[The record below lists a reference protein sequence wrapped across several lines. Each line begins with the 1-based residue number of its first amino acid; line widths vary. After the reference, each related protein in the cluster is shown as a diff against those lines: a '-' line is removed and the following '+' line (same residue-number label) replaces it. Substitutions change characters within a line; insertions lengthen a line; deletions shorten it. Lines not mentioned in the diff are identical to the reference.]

1 MGTFNSCPY
10 KWKLSYKD
18 KLTTL
23 PTDDPQSPLVLG
35 HALHTGL
42 EKDVQAAIHEYF
54 FAYPIIDDR
63 HINEAIKLETL
74 IPKAKAIIPQGLHEV
89 KIACD
94 DFIGFIDLLVPVG
107 KGLWLD
113 APDGPTECEY
123 FDIYD
128 FKYSNNV
135 DHYMKSGQ
143 LHVYKYFFELL
154 NPGKR
159 IRNLYFLFIPKTM
172 IRQKKTEDLYQ
183 FRCRLYE
190 TLDRMIPELKEVKYD
205 PNKVMEFL
213 LDTKHMVERRTFEKN
228 PTRLCDW
235 CEYQKFCKEGIDYL
249 MLPKNERIPVG
260 STQYMKG
267 WIYGPPFSGKT
278 TFLDN
283 APDPL
288 NLNTDGNTKYVTMQ
302 RVRIRDEVTVEG
314 RLTKRKFAWAVLKEM
329 IDELEKGSDFKTIL
343 VDLVEDTREMCRLYM
358 YDKMD
363 ITHESDGGFGKGWD
377 MIKTEYLSTMRR
389 LLQLD
394 YNIFLVSHE
403 DVSKDITKKS
413 SERVTRIMPNI
424 QEAVANK
431 LAGMVDFVARVVVED
446 DGSRWLS
453 FKTNEVVFGGGRLKI
468 NAEKIPLDW
477 DELMK
482 VYAEA
487 NAAIKSAALAPA
499 PAPAS
504 TTEEPDVPAPES
516 TEAPAPTT
524 EESGE
529 PVRKTRRRVSE

>member
-1 MGTFNSCPY
+1 MQVSYSRVGTFLSCPY

-18 KLTTL
+18 RWTTL

-35 HALHTGL
+35 HALHTGI
-42 EKDVQAAIHEYF
+42 EKDTRTAIREYF
-54 FAYPIIDDR
+54 SAYPIIDDR
-63 HINEAIKLETL
+63 HINEAIKIENL
-74 IPKAKAIIPQGLHEV
+74 IPKVKDIIPAGQHEV
-89 KIACD
+89 KLECE
-94 DFIGFIDLLVPVG
+94 DFIGFIDLLVPV
-107 KGLWLD
+107 D
-113 APDGPTECEY
+113 EDT

-135 DHYMKSGQ
+135 DHYMESGQ
-143 LHVYKYFFELL
+143 LHVYKYFFERL

-183 FRCRLYE
+183 FRTRLLD
-190 TLDRMIPELKEVKYD
+190 TLSNMYPDIKQVQYQ

-213 LDTKHMVERRTFEKN
+213 LDTKHMVECTKFEKN

-235 CEYQKFCKEGIDYL
+235 CDYKDYCQKGIDYF

-260 STQYMKG
+260 TTKFMKG
-267 WIYGPPFSGKT
+267 WIYGAPFSGKT

-302 RVRIRDEVTVEG
+302 RVRVRDEVTIEG
-314 RLTKRKFAWAVLKEM
+314 RITKRKFAWEIFKEM
-329 IDELEKGSDFKTIL
+329 IADLEKGSDFKTII

-358 YDKMD
+358 YDKLG
-363 ITHESDGGFGKGWD
+363 ISHESDGGYGKGWD

-394 YNIFLVSHE
+394 YNIFLLSHE
-403 DVSKDITKKS
+403 DVSKDLTKKTGEKIS
-413 SERVTRIMPNI
+413 RIAPNI
-424 QEAVANK
+424 QEALANK

-446 DGSRWLS
+446 DDSRWLS
-453 FKTNEVVFGGGRLKI
+453 FKTNEVIFGGGRLKI
-468 NAEKIPLDW
+468 DVDRIPLDW

-482 VYAEA
+482 VYQAANSQATPEPEKVEKTEKTEKADAEDQA
-487 NAAIKSAALAPA
+487 APA
-499 PAPAS
+499 PAADTTS
-504 TTEEPDVPAPES
+504 TS
-516 TEAPAPTT
+516 
-524 EESGE
+524 
-529 PVRKTRRRVSE
+529 KTRRRV